1 MTIAVARSNGTTGR
15 VARKLVEVCWQRGH
29 VIRPSASIRQPALIA
44 RARLSASPSA
54 ARSAC
59 HEMQEPISHHVV
71 GIRSSSP
78 ISGRTGKVSA
88 RALTFVRGP
97 AQRRGAYVFGGAA
110 ADATGRGPASLADW
124 TWLRLPVPVE
134 ARWSVPV

>member
-1 MTIAVARSNGTTGR
+1 

-59 HEMQEPISHHVV
+59 HEMQEPISHHAV

-78 ISGRTGKVSA
+78 ISARTVKASA
-88 RALTFVRGP
+88 RALTLARAP
-97 AQRRGAYVFGGAA
+97 APGRDAYVFGGAA
-110 ADATGRGPASLADW
+110 ADDLAREPASLADW
-124 TWLRLPVPVE
+124 TWPRLYAPG
-134 ARWSVPV
+134 

>member
-1 MTIAVARSNGTTGR
+1 MIAVARSHGTTGR

-54 ARSAC
+54 ERSAC

-78 ISGRTGKVSA
+78 ISARTGKVSA
-88 RALTFVRGP
+88 RALTFARAP
-97 AQRRGAYVFGGAA
+97 APRRDAYVFGGAA
-110 ADATGRGPASLADW
+110 ADAIAREPTSLADW
-124 TWLRLPVPVE
+124 TWPRL
-134 ARWSVPV
+134 SVPV